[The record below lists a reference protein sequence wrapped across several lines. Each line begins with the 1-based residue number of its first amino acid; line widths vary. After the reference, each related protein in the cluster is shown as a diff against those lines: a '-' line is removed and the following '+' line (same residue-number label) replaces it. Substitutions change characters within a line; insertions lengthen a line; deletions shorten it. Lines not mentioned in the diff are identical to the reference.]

1 MDVGGMSV
9 VFSAQSFGLCARGF
23 IQHGIEED
31 LFLNPDLL
39 FYFEKRFVLWCHI
52 SGLLTQCEFT
62 STVTLHFV
70 LTLTLV

>member
-39 FYFEKRFVLWCHI
+39 FYFEKHFVLWCHI
-52 SGLLTQCEFT
+52 SGLLT
-62 STVTLHFV
+62 
-70 LTLTLV
+70 